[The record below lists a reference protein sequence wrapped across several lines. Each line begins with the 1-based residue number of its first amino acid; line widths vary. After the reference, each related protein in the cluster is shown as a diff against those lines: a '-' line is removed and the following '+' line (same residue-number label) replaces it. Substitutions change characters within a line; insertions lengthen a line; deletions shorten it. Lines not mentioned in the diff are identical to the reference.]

1 MSTSKQI
8 KKLCVELD
16 ISVAELAR
24 LSGSSP
30 QAFGQKMRRERFT
43 PAELKEIAQAAGC
56 TFETSFILPNG
67 SHVTY

>member
-16 ISVAELAR
+16 ISLAELAR
-24 LSGSSP
+24 LSGTSP

-43 PAELKEIAQAAGC
+43 PAELKEIAKAAGC
-56 TFETSFILPNG
+56 TFETSFILPDG
-67 SHVTY
+67 TRVTY

>member
-8 KKLCVELD
+8 KKLCIELE

-24 LSGSSP
+24 LSGTSP

-43 PAELKEIAQAAGC
+43 PAELKEVAKVAGC
-56 TFETSFILPNG
+56 TYETAFVLPDGNRI
-67 SHVTY
+67 TY

>member
-8 KKLCVELD
+8 RKLCVELN

-43 PAELKEIAQAAGC
+43 PAELKKIAEAANC
-56 TFETSFILPNG
+56 TFETSFILPDG
-67 SHVTY
+67 TRVDF